1 MRKSTRITTKKQ
13 SRRRRYKTKCRR
25 STRGCARRRTRKQ
38 YGSSGKRT
46 IGEAVDAM
54 RERLKRNDQDW
65 YNANVVPAEE
75 RSAKRRAE
83 MEARDR
89 PEAFTAP
96 SIASMGDPEMMRKHL
111 ETLDRVEERDNQLLK
126 HALARSIAKADAEV
140 ELDRQREEAEA
151 EAARQREEA
160 EAEAARQREEAEAAR
175 RREEAEAEAA
185 RQREEA
191 EKYSFKNLYPI
202 TRGPNPLFHYDDEM
216 MSAEPVP
223 DGSTFMNIFNNKD
236 NKPLKKKRRR

>member
-25 STRGCARRRTRKQ
+25 SNRRCVVRRRTRKQ
-38 YGSSGKRT
+38 YGASGKRT

-111 ETLDRVEERDNQLLK
+111 ETLDRAEERDNQLLRDDLER
-126 HALARSIAKADAEV
+126 AMAKADAEV

-160 EAEAARQREEAEAAR
+160 EAARQREE
-175 RREEAEAEAA
+175 EE
-185 RQREEA
+185 R
-191 EKYSFKNLYPI
+191 YSFNNLYPI
-202 TRGPNPLFHYDDEM
+202 TRGPTPLFHYADHIM
-216 MSAEPVP
+216 AAEPVP

>member
-1 MRKSTRITTKKQ
+1 MRKSTRINTKKQ
-13 SRRRRYKTKCRR
+13 SRRRKYKTKCRR
-25 STRGCARRRTRKQ
+25 NTRGCVRRRTRKQ
-38 YGSSGKRT
+38 YGASGKRT

-83 MEARDR
+83 IDARGR

-111 ETLDRVEERDNQLLK
+111 EILDRAEERDNQLLK
-126 HALARSIAKADAEV
+126 HALARSIAKADAEA
-140 ELDRQREEAEA
+140 EAEAEAERQREEA
-151 EAARQREEA
+151 EAARQREE
-160 EAEAARQREEAEAAR
+160 E
-175 RREEAEAEAA
+175 
-185 RQREEA
+185 

-202 TRGPNPLFHYDDEM
+202 TRGPNPLFHYADYIM
-216 MSAEPVP
+216 AAEPVP

>member
-1 MRKSTRITTKKQ
+1 MRKSTRTTTKKQ

-25 STRGCARRRTRKQ
+25 NTRRCVQRRTRKQ
-38 YGSSGKRT
+38 YGASGKRT
-46 IGEAVDAM
+46 IGEAVDEM
-54 RERLKRNDQDW
+54 RERLKRNDRDW

-83 MEARDR
+83 MEAQDR

-111 ETLDRVEERDNQLLK
+111 ETLDRAEERDNQLLK
-126 HALARSIAKADAEV
+126 HALARAMAKADAEV
-140 ELDRQREEAEA
+140 ELDRQRE
-151 EAARQREEA
+151 
-160 EAEAARQREEAEAAR
+160 
-175 RREEAEAEAA
+175 EAEAA

-202 TRGPNPLFHYDDEM
+202 TRGPNPLFHYADHIM
-216 MSAEPVP
+216 AAEPVP
-223 DGSTFMNIFNNKD
+223 AGSNFRNIFNNED
-236 NKPLKKKRRR
+236 NKPLKKKRKR

>member
-1 MRKSTRITTKKQ
+1 MRKSTRTTTKKQ

-25 STRGCARRRTRKQ
+25 SNRRCVVRRRTRKQ
-38 YGSSGKRT
+38 YGASGKRT

-111 ETLDRVEERDNQLLK
+111 ETLDRAEERDNQLLRDDLER
-126 HALARSIAKADAEV
+126 AMAKADAEV
-140 ELDRQREEAEA
+140 ELDRQREE
-151 EAARQREEA
+151 EE
-160 EAEAARQREEAEAAR
+160 R
-175 RREEAEAEAA
+175 
-185 RQREEA
+185 
-191 EKYSFKNLYPI
+191 YSFNNLYPI
-202 TRGPNPLFHYDDEM
+202 TRGPTPLFHYADHIM
-216 MSAEPVP
+216 AAEPVP

>member
-1 MRKSTRITTKKQ
+1 MRKSRRITTKKQ

-25 STRGCARRRTRKQ
+25 NTRRCVQRRTRKQ
-38 YGSSGKRT
+38 YGVSGRRT
-46 IGEAVDAM
+46 IGGADDEIK
-54 RERLKRNDQDW
+54 ERLKRNDRDW

-160 EAEAARQREEAEAAR
+160 E
-175 RREEAEAEAA
+175 
-185 RQREEA
+185 
-191 EKYSFKNLYPI
+191 KYSFKNLYPI
-202 TRGPNPLFHYDDEM
+202 TRGPNPLFHYADYIM
-216 MSAEPVP
+216 AAEPVP

-236 NKPLKKKRRR
+236 NKPSKKKRRR

>member
-1 MRKSTRITTKKQ
+1 MRKSTRTTTKKQ

-25 STRGCARRRTRKQ
+25 SNRRCVVRRRTRKQ
-38 YGSSGKRT
+38 YGASGKRT
-46 IGEAVDAM
+46 IGEAVDEM
-54 RERLKRNDQDW
+54 RERLKQKDRSW
-65 YNANVVPAEE
+65 YDANVVPAEE

-111 ETLDRVEERDNQLLK
+111 ETLDRAEERDNQLLRDDLER
-126 HALARSIAKADAEV
+126 AMAKADAEV

-160 EAEAARQREEAEAAR
+160 EAARQREE
-175 RREEAEAEAA
+175 EE
-185 RQREEA
+185 R
-191 EKYSFKNLYPI
+191 YSFNNLYPI
-202 TRGPNPLFHYDDEM
+202 TRGPTPLFHYADHIM
-216 MSAEPVP
+216 AAEPVP

>member
-25 STRGCARRRTRKQ
+25 NTRRCALRRRTRKQ
-38 YGSSGKRT
+38 YGASGKRT

-65 YNANVVPAEE
+65 YNKNVVPAEE

-111 ETLDRVEERDNQLLK
+111 ETLDRAEERDNQLLK
-126 HALARSIAKADAEV
+126 HALARSIAKADAE
-140 ELDRQREEAEA
+140 AEA
-151 EAARQREEA
+151 E
-160 EAEAARQREEAEAAR
+160 R

-185 RQREEA
+185 RQREEE

-202 TRGPNPLFHYDDEM
+202 TRGPNPLFHYADHIM
-216 MSAEPVP
+216 AAEPVP